1 MDTKMLSVFMIPRLF
16 PTLAGPHPRSL
27 ALRRSKTRFRHPT
40 AAAALGTPLCRAGRG
55 RFRAVPLAAT
65 LAIAA
70 LLTWACQKVPLLA
83 PSGWTI
89 TLTAAATTLPLNG
102 STDIIAQV
110 LEAGGTPPQDGTLIT
125 FTTTLGSIQ
134 PPEAETRGG
143 RVTVKF
149 NAGNQNGTATIV
161 ASSGGASASGNNA
174 VKIAIGAA
182 AVGRVTVDA
191 NPGPVSSSGG
201 TSTIAAFVFDINGNP
216 LGGVPVTLTTDAGTV
231 SPSVVTADANGR
243 AQSTL
248 TTNKTAKVTVTAG
261 NPASGTGGTTTTT
274 TAQTATVTVNVN
286 APATVTIGTT
296 TRASPTAGQP
306 VTLPLTYNT
315 TNTTPT
321 VRLTVDWGDGSAPQT
336 FNGQPSAISHQ
347 FRAPG
352 FFVVVVTATDSF
364 GDSSTATASITVG
377 QQPRPTV
384 DITASPAS
392 PKPGEPVTFTITAT
406 PPTGQT
412 ITSVTVDFGDGTPAL
427 TFQGNV
433 KTVQHIYASAGTFT
447 ATAVATDSAGGT
459 GSGATVI
466 VVGGTGPVAD
476 FTMSPE
482 PSKVNQTVTFN
493 ASDSTSGAAILSYD
507 WDFGDGTPVVT
518 TNTAQTTHPYGTAA
532 TFTARVTIHDA
543 ANRTATKS
551 KPHTVNP

>member
-70 LLTWACQKVPLLA
+70 LLTSACQKVPLLA
-83 PSGWTI
+83 PSGSTI

-182 AVGRVTVDA
+182 AVGRVTIDA

-216 LGGVPVTLTTDAGTV
+216 LGGVRVTLTADAGTV
-231 SPSVVTADANGR
+231 SPRVVTADTNGR
-243 AQSTL
+243 AQSML

-261 NPASGTGGTTTTT
+261 NPASVTGGTTTTT
-274 TAQTATVTVNVN
+274 TAQTASVTVNYT
-286 APATVTIGTT
+286 APATVTIGTPT
-296 TRASPTAGQP
+296 PASPTAGQP

-315 TNTTPT
+315 TNTTPI

-384 DITASPAS
+384 DISASANPQ
-392 PKPGEPVTFTITAT
+392 PNQPVTFTITAT

-412 ITSVTVDFGDGTPAL
+412 ITSVSVGFGDGTQQS
-427 TFQGNV
+427 FQGNV
-433 KTVQHIYASAGTFT
+433 KSVQHVYNTAGTYT
-447 ATAVATDSAGGT
+447 ATAVAGDSAGGT
-459 GSGATVI
+459 GSGSTVL
-466 VVGGTGPVAD
+466 VVGGGTSAD
-476 FTMSPE
+476 FSVSPSSSSTH
-482 PSKVNQTVTFN
+482 PALISFN
-493 ASDSTSGAAILSYD
+493 GSSSTSSAPITNYS
-507 WDFGDGTPVVT
+507 WDFGDPASGAA
-518 TNTAQTTHPYGTAA
+518 NTASGSSPPNFDTY
-532 TFTARVTIHDA
+532 AR
-543 ANRTATKS
+543 
-551 KPHTVNP
+551 